1 MLNSGYRKDDKYY
14 PQVLLEECKYVI
26 NQKKKSIKEIFT
38 DDVEIFSD
46 DSDKENSDK
55 ENPAEENQIDHLLRK
70 YNFPPEIIRN
80 FLILELKI

>member
-1 MLNSGYRKDDKYY
+1 MLNSVYRKDDKYY
-14 PQVLLEECKYVI
+14 PQAFLEECKYVI

-46 DSDKENSDK
+46 NSDKENSDK
-55 ENPAEENQIDHLLRK
+55 ENPAEENQIYHLLRK
-70 YNFPPEIIRN
+70 YNFPLEIIRN